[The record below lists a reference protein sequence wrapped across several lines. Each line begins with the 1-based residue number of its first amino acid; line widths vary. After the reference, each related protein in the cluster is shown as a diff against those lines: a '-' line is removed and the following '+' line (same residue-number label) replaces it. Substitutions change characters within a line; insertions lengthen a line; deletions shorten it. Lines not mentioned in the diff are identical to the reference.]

1 MPAEGPGRASAGAE
15 PLARIEALEAQVAT
29 LTDAL
34 NEARARIAKLEG
46 SPPPAPIRGRPP
58 RGPAR
63 PRADPELQGLMRR
76 LIGLQADR
84 SQVEQA
90 AEAMARWA
98 GDDPRK
104 KAELADYCRLVLG
117 LGYGTDAAKDA
128 LEADGGGLRR
138 GIEADGEPGSVAAAL
153 LGAGLAARGRGR
165 RRTSRRG

>member
-1 MPAEGPGRASAGAE
+1 
-15 PLARIEALEAQVAT
+15 
-29 LTDAL
+29 
-34 NEARARIAKLEG
+34 
-46 SPPPAPIRGRPP
+46 
-58 RGPAR
+58 
-63 PRADPELQGLMRR
+63 MRR

-128 LEADGGGLRR
+128 LKRM
-138 GIEADGEPGSVAAAL
+138 
-153 LGAGLAARGRGR
+153 AGD
-165 RRTSRRG
+165 